1 MEIRIGDHAPEPAA
15 AWIAERLRSGVRR
28 RGVASVA
35 LSGGGTAAALV
46 AALAA
51 ADVPWASVGVWQ
63 VDERVVPDGHPARN
77 AGLLAPLLELPCR
90 VRLMPVTATDLRRAA
105 RRYAAGLPGRFDV
118 VHLGVGEDGH
128 TASWPPGDVATRESA
143 RAVELVG
150 SFHGVPRMTLTRR
163 IVDEARARVV
173 LAVGPAK
180 RPAITGWLRGDPD
193 LPIAAVRPNAT
204 WVFLDA
210 AAAPEGGLH

>member
-1 MEIRIGDHAPEPAA
+1 MEVRIGGHAPQLAA
-15 AWIAERLRSGVRR
+15 AWIAERLRNGVHR

-35 LSGGGTAAALV
+35 LSGGGTAAALIG
-46 AALAA
+46 ALAA
-51 ADVPWASVGVWQ
+51 ADVPWESVGVWQ

-90 VRLMPVTATDLRRAA
+90 VRFMPVTATDLRRAA
-105 RRYAAGLPGRFDV
+105 RRYAAGLPERFDI

-128 TASWPPGDVATRESA
+128 TASWPPGDEVTRDST

-150 SFHGVPRMTLTRR
+150 SFHGLPRMTLTRR
-163 IVDEARARVV
+163 IVDDARARVV
-173 LAVGPAK
+173 LAVGRAK
-180 RPAITGWLRGDPD
+180 RPAITAWLRGDAD
-193 LPIAAVRPNAT
+193 LPIAAIRPGAT
-204 WVFLDA
+204 WVFLDE